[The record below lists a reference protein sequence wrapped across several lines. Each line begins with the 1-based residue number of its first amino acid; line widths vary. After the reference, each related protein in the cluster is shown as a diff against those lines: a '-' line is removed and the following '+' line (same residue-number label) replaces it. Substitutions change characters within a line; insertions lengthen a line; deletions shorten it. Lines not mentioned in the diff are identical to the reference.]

1 MKALTHTQQA
11 YILSLNIV
19 TQDDTGLRLAV
30 LPLLSLTWLIMAIWL
45 VRQSWSRFC
54 FWLWP
59 ELVEGLAQDIQSR
72 LQVTSTLLI
81 IGLNSLAFGMGV
93 SL

>member
-30 LPLLSLTWLIMAIWL
+30 LPLLSLTWLIMAIWST
-45 VRQSWSRFC
+45 RQSWSRFR
-54 FWLWP
+54 FRLAM
-59 ELVEGLAQDIQSR
+59 LAQDIQE
-72 LQVTSTLLI
+72 TMTITGTLLT
-81 IGLNSLAFGMGV
+81 IGFNALAFGMGV